1 MHIFGSFK
9 MTNDFFKFEDKE
21 YDLPFLNGDPRFT
34 TKNVIILLIGF
45 LIAAA
50 TPFIIHPTGNQS
62 LKALIITLAPLL
74 TVVYVFKD
82 DMSNIIRK
90 PRLKDILIVIIG
102 FMLMLVLDIITG
114 ILISVL
120 GLPVLTDSSVNGS
133 MFSMAIR
140 LLVQLFGEELIK
152 FIPLVISAA
161 FLYKYIGRK
170 AAIVGAVII
179 SQILFSF
186 IHIPAYGFSILFLL
200 IAIGLNSIVLPLVY
214 VKTKNLV
221 LCYFVHLLYDLW
233 SIIPYFMAT

>member
-1 MHIFGSFK
+1 
-9 MTNDFFKFEDKE
+9 
-21 YDLPFLNGDPRFT
+21 
-34 TKNVIILLIGF
+34 
-45 LIAAA
+45 
-50 TPFIIHPTGNQS
+50 
-62 LKALIITLAPLL
+62 
-74 TVVYVFKD
+74 
-82 DMSNIIRK
+82 
-90 PRLKDILIVIIG
+90 
-102 FMLMLVLDIITG
+102 MLMLVLDIITG
-114 ILISVL
+114 IFISVL

-161 FLYKYIGRK
+161 FLYKSVGRK

-200 IAIGLNSIVLPLVY
+200 IGIGLNSIVLPLVY

-221 LCYFVHLLYDLW
+221 LCYFIHLLYDSW

>member
-1 MHIFGSFK
+1 

-50 TPFIIHPTGNQS
+50 APFIIPPTGNQS

-102 FMLMLVLDIITG
+102 FVLMLVFDVITG

-133 MFSMAIR
+133 MFSMIIR

-214 VKTKNLV
+214 VKTKNLA
-221 LCYFVHLLYDLW
+221 LCYLIHLLYDLW

>member
-1 MHIFGSFK
+1 

-50 TPFIIHPTGNQS
+50 APFIIPPTGNQS

-102 FMLMLVLDIITG
+102 FVLMLVFDVITG

-214 VKTKNLV
+214 VKTKNLA
-221 LCYFVHLLYDLW
+221 LCYLIHLLYDLW

>member
-50 TPFIIHPTGNQS
+50 APFIIHPTGNQS

-221 LCYFVHLLYDLW
+221 LCYFIHLLYDLW